1 MAQKIKSNME
11 ELKIEIERVSCLFEG
26 YSEILGGHYPMVLQ
40 IKESI
45 DLAKKALESECD
57 TAVKDAIF
65 DLSGWE

>member
-1 MAQKIKSNME
+1 
-11 ELKIEIERVSCLFEG
+11 
-26 YSEILGGHYPMVLQ
+26 MVLQ